1 MAGGVSAGAPS
12 FYQASIVDYPNDTLH
27 PELRGQAVV
36 ITGGARG
43 IGLATA
49 QAFARQG
56 ARLALLDMDA
66 AALDE
71 AVAGLSAQGVQALAC
86 QASVTDAD
94 AVERAFA
101 QVEAAYGRIDVLVN
115 NAGITHRGTFAETG
129 LGVFRKVMA
138 VNFFGAV
145 HCTRAALPSLL
156 ERRGQI
162 VVLGSLTGFAPL
174 LYRSAYNASK
184 HALHGLFD
192 TLRMELE
199 GTGVS
204 VTLACP
210 GFTATDL
217 RKNALVGDGSVTR
230 QPVQVLGSQVAS
242 PVEVAEAIFQGAA
255 RRRRLLVLSNV
266 NWRARLLARFFPRLF
281 EKLLVPRLS
290 GLKPQP

>member
-1 MAGGVSAGAPS
+1 MSLQGKVALVTGAS
-12 FYQASIVDYPNDTLH
+12 RGIGQAIAL
-27 PELRGQAVV
+27 ELGRLGAVV
-36 ITGGARG
+36 IGTATSASGAEKIAETLKANG
-43 IGLATA
+43 VEG
-49 QAFARQG
+49 
-56 ARLALLDMDA
+56 
-66 AALDE
+66 
-71 AVAGLSAQGVQALAC
+71 AGLVLDVSSDE
-86 QASVTDAD
+86 SV
-94 AVERAFA
+94 
-101 QVEAAYGRIDVLVN
+101 AATLEHIQQHLGQPLIVVN